1 MVASRRA
8 FRETRARHP
17 GRPGDKDSGQR
28 KVLPMRYLRL
38 LFVVVLA
45 AVLVVVA
52 LANRQFVDV
61 SLIPAGLDQWVP
73 GDWSTRMPLF
83 LIILL
88 AILAGML
95 LGVVWEWLREAALRR
110 ESAQRAHELQLL
122 EREVGSLRKTH
133 HAPRDEV
140 LAILDAPR
148 PATPALPAKS

>member
-1 MVASRRA
+1 
-8 FRETRARHP
+8 
-17 GRPGDKDSGQR
+17 
-28 KVLPMRYLRL
+28 MRYLRL

-45 AVLVVVA
+45 VLLIMVA
-52 LANRQFVDV
+52 LANRQFVEV
-61 SLIPAGLDQWVP
+61 SLIPSGLEQWVP
-73 GDWSTRMPLF
+73 GDWTTRMPLF

-88 AILAGML
+88 AILAGMV
-95 LGVVWEWLREAALRR
+95 LGVIWEWLRESSLRR

-148 PATPALPAKS
+148 PAAPAAGTAAATLPSGN